1 MLLNYF
7 NVEDKINFLY
17 LKKWFKN
24 NYFIIIIMQKN
35 LIGSVSQITKN
46 LSSKQNILFNTA
58 KKFVPKISE
67 TERIALNA
75 GTVGFDKEIFKGS
88 PYLKK
93 LISDYKPSM
102 TKEEEKFLN
111 SNVNELLENINDYE
125 VTKNRD
131 FDKKFWDKCKSD
143 GFFGLMIPKE
153 YGGNGFGPVLHSRVI
168 EKIGTRSGSAS
179 ATVCVPN
186 SLGPAELILKYG
198 TEEQKNNYLPKLA
211 KGELIPCFGLTAPHS
226 GSDAASMIGS
236 DGEIIKGPDGKFMIK
251 ASFKKRYI
259 TLAPVAGLIGLALNI
274 KDPNNYLGQS
284 GITLALLE
292 RNHTGLRI
300 GRRHDPLSAS
310 FMNGTIEGDD
320 VLIGLDQIIG
330 GQNYIGKGWM
340 MLMNCLAE
348 GRAVSL
354 PASSIGASK
363 LMVSGVGAY
372 ARIRKQFK
380 TSIGD
385 MGGVQE
391 PLARI
396 AYNTFVCMSAQ
407 NLTNSMLQNHEQPA
421 VISAIMKYECT
432 SRARQVIN
440 DSMDVLGGAG
450 ICNGPNNFV
459 ANTYMNVPIGIT
471 VEGANIL
478 TRNLII
484 FGQGLMRAHPNLL
497 SLVKSIEEN
506 KPDDFNQ
513 ELISIVKHGLTN
525 SFGSISSNINLLTPK
540 SNLIEHYSAHLD
552 KLSRNFALG
561 ADIALTLGPKIKSD
575 EMLSGQYADILSNL
589 YLGYST
595 LWFYNLNKS
604 VKDLDLLVDYS
615 MQHICH
621 SIQKSFISISNNF
634 PIKPLGTILKINTF
648 PLGETYSLPSNK
660 LTKQVSNLIT
670 YNTEVRKLL
679 TSDIFISSNPEDQIN
694 RLNKAMEMVI
704 ESDKL
709 LSNAKLNNTKL
720 SEDNINYITK
730 TNKLVDQ
737 IIQVDSFDKL

>member
-1 MLLNYF
+1 
-7 NVEDKINFLY
+7 
-17 LKKWFKN
+17 
-24 NYFIIIIMQKN
+24 MQKQ
-35 LIGSVSQITKN
+35 LFGSIAQITKN
-46 LSSKQNILFNTA
+46 ISNKNNILFNTA

-75 GTVGFDKEIFKGS
+75 GTVGFDKELFKGS
-88 PYLKK
+88 PFLKK
-93 LISDYKPSM
+93 LITDYKPKI
-102 TKEEEKFLN
+102 TEEEEQFLKK
-111 SNVNELLENINDYE
+111 NVNELLEDINDYQ
-125 VTKNRD
+125 VYKNRN
-131 FDKKFWDKCKSD
+131 FDDKFWNKCKSD
-143 GFFGLMIPKE
+143 GFFGLMIPKK
-153 YGGNGFGPVLHSRVI
+153 YGGNGFGAVLHSKVI
-168 EKIGTRSGSAS
+168 EKIATRSGSAS
-179 ATVCVPN
+179 VTVCVPN
-186 SLGPAELILKYG
+186 SLGPAELILNYG

-236 DGEIIKGPDGKFMIK
+236 DGEIIKRTDGKLVIR

-292 RNHTGLRI
+292 RNHQGLKI
-300 GRRHDPLSAS
+300 GNRHDPLASS

-320 VLIGLDQIIG
+320 VIIELDQIIG
-330 GQNYIGKGWM
+330 GQEYIGKGWM

-354 PASSIGASK
+354 PAASIGASK

-372 ARIRKQFK
+372 ARVRKQFK

-407 NLTNSMLQNHEQPA
+407 NLTNSMLQNHEKPA

-459 ANTYMNVPIGIT
+459 ANTYMNSPIGIT

-497 SLVKSIEEN
+497 SLVKSIEQN
-506 KPDDFNQ
+506 KPDDFNE
-513 ELISIVKHGLTN
+513 ELINIVKHGLTN
-525 SFGSISSNINLLTPK
+525 SIGSISSNINLLTPK

-552 KLSRNFALG
+552 KLSKNFALG
-561 ADIALTLGPKIKSD
+561 ADIALTIGPKIKSD

-604 VKDLDLLVDYS
+604 VKDLDILVDYS
-615 MQHICH
+615 MQNICY
-621 SIQKSFISISNNF
+621 SIQKSFINISNNF
-634 PIKPLGTILKINTF
+634 PIKPLGSILKLNTF
-648 PLGETYSLPSNK
+648 PLGETYSIPSNK

-670 YNTEVRKLL
+670 NNTEVRKLL
-679 TSDIFISSNPEDQIN
+679 TSDIFISSNPDDQIN
-694 RLNKAMEMVI
+694 RLNRAMEMVI
-704 ESDKL
+704 VSDKL
-709 LSNAKLNNTKL
+709 ISNSKLNNITL
-720 SEDNINYITK
+720 SEDNINYIAK

>member
-1 MLLNYF
+1 MKKHLMSNLT
-7 NVEDKINFLY
+7 KITHRI
-17 LKKWFKN
+17 KN
-24 NYFIIIIMQKN
+24 I
-35 LIGSVSQITKN
+35 SP
-46 LSSKQNILFNTA
+46 NIFFNTA

-88 PYLKK
+88 PNLQK
-93 LISDYKPSM
+93 LISDYKPEIS
-102 TKEEEKFLN
+102 EEEKKFLN
-111 SNVNELLENINDYE
+111 KNVNDLLENINDYE
-125 VTKNRD
+125 VSKTRD
-131 FDKKFWDKCKSD
+131 FDKTFWDKCKSD
-143 GFFGLMIPKE
+143 GFFALMIPKE
-153 YGGNGFGPVLHSRVI
+153 YGGNGFGAVLHSKVI
-168 EKIGTRSGSAS
+168 EKIATRSGSAS

-198 TEEQKNNYLPKLA
+198 TEQQKNNYLPKLA

-236 DGEIIKGPDGKFMIK
+236 DGEIIKDLDGKLCIK
-251 ASFKKRYI
+251 ATFKKRYI
-259 TLAPVAGLIGLALNI
+259 TLAPIAGLVGLAFNI
-274 KDPNNYLGQS
+274 KDPNNYLNGQS
-284 GITLALLE
+284 GISLALLE
-292 RNHTGLRI
+292 RNHPGLKI
-300 GRRHDPLSAS
+300 GKRHDPLLAS

-320 VLIGLDQIIG
+320 IIIQLDQIIG
-330 GQNYIGKGWM
+330 GQQYIGKGWM

-385 MGGVQE
+385 MGGIQE

-396 AYNTFVCMSAQ
+396 AYNTFVCISAQ

-459 ANTYMNVPIGIT
+459 ANTYMNLPIGIT

-497 SLVKSIEEN
+497 SIVKSIEEN
-506 KPDDFNQ
+506 KPDDFNI
-513 ELISIVKHGLTN
+513 ELVNIVKHGLTN
-525 SFGSISSNINLLTPK
+525 SVGSITSNIKLLVTPK
-540 SNLIEHYSAHLD
+540 SNLIEYYSAHLD
-552 KLSRNFALG
+552 KLSKNFALG

-595 LWFYNLNKS
+595 LWYYNLNKS
-604 VKDLDLLVDYS
+604 VKDLDILVDYS
-615 MQHICH
+615 MQNICY
-621 SIQKSFISISNNF
+621 SIQKSFMNISNNF
-634 PIKPLGTILKINTF
+634 PIKPLGIALKLNTF
-648 PLGETYSLPSNK
+648 PLGQIYNLPSNK
-660 LTKQVSNLIT
+660 LTKSVSDLIT
-670 YNTEVRKLL
+670 HDTEVRKLI
-679 TSDIFISSNPEDQIN
+679 TSDIFISSNPDDQIY
-694 RLNKAMEMVI
+694 RLNKAMSMVI

-709 LSNAKLNNTKL
+709 IKSVKTNNTTL
-720 SEDNINYITK
+720 SEENIKFIQN